1 VPTDSPDSLPI
12 VLIPGLNCSAR
23 LYAGQIPALWRFG
36 PVTVADHTRDA
47 SIPAIAS
54 RILAAAP
61 PFFALIGLSMG
72 GYIAF
77 EIMRQA
83 PQRVAKL
90 ALLDTGA
97 RPETAEQT
105 ARRQGPMAMA
115 RAGKLIEVADES
127 FVFFVHP
134 DRHGDVALRE
144 VVRAMAEETGADAF
158 LRQQQAIMARPDS
171 RPGLAA
177 IACPTLMLVGEQD
190 GGTPPELAREIA
202 SAIAGTRLVIVPDC
216 GHLSTIEQPQAVT
229 QALVEWMES

>member
-1 VPTDSPDSLPI
+1 M
-12 VLIPGLNCSAR
+12 
-23 LYAGQIPALWRFG
+23 
-36 PVTVADHTRDA
+36 VADHTRDA

-127 FVFFVHP
+127 FVFLCIQIVTATSHSARWCEP
-134 DRHGDVALRE
+134 WPRKPAPTPSCASNRPSWRGLTHGQ
-144 VVRAMAEETGADAF
+144 GF
-158 LRQQQAIMARPDS
+158 
-171 RPGLAA
+171 
-177 IACPTLMLVGEQD
+177 
-190 GGTPPELAREIA
+190 PP
-202 SAIAGTRLVIVPDC
+202 
-216 GHLSTIEQPQAVT
+216 
-229 QALVEWMES
+229 

>member
-1 VPTDSPDSLPI
+1 LPF

-90 ALLDTGA
+90 ALLDTGV

-105 ARRQGPMAMA
+105 ARRHGPMAMA
-115 RAGKLIEVADES
+115 RAGKLVEVADES